1 MRPEFYRHKSATDTQ
16 ILVVDDERE
25 ILELVPA
32 ILRDEGYRV
41 SSAISGD
48 VALMILEQG
57 LPFQLLIT
65 DIAMPGLLDGY
76 ALARKAREL
85 RPEMSFIYM
94 TGFAGMAS
102 VRSRGAPYGE
112 MIIKPWTTQRLLDA
126 VGAIVRVRAELR
138 ERDPVNPPGI
148 PAAAR

>member
-1 MRPEFYRHKSATDTQ
+1 MRPEFYRHKNAADTQ

-76 ALARKAREL
+76 ALARQARDL
-85 RPEMSFIYM
+85 RPVLES
-94 TGFAGMAS
+94 G
-102 VRSRGAPYGE
+102 RGAGR
-112 MIIKPWTTQRLLDA
+112 MVL
-126 VGAIVRVRAELR
+126 VC
-138 ERDPVNPPGI
+138 PPNV
-148 PAAAR
+148 AH